1 MKDPYSSYTGSL
13 IRTTRKAQNM
23 TLMEL
28 ANQSGLS
35 VSFLSQVER
44 GLTNPSINS
53 LRKVALSL
61 NTPLSFFF
69 EEGSQNS
76 GPVIKKDDRKV
87 LISTDSRLTYQLLS
101 PDPGRRIEFLITR
114 LEVGGTSAESPM
126 THQGDEAALI
136 LQGKGRF
143 QVDGQLYDL
152 EEGDFIYIRENQPHK
167 FTNIGNVPLIIA
179 GAISPPGF

>member
-1 MKDPYSSYTGSL
+1 MKDFYSSYTGSL

-53 LRKVALSL
+53 LRKVAFSL

-126 THQGDEAALI
+126 KHQGDEAALI

-143 QVDGQLYDL
+143 QVEGQLYDL

>member
-1 MKDPYSSYTGSL
+1 
-13 IRTTRKAQNM
+13 M

-53 LRKVALSL
+53 LRKVAFSL

-87 LISTDSRLTYQLLS
+87 LISTDSLLTYQLLS

-167 FTNIGNVPLIIA
+167 FTNTGNVPLIIA